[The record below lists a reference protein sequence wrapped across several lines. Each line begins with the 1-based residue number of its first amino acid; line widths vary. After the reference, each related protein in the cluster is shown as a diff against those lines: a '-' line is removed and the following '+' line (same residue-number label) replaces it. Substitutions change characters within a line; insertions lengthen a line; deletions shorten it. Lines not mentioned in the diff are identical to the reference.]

1 MSRKRITQVFPGLLS
16 LRRKQRI
23 ACFYLGMRLDAKQYA
38 AKKSDVLLPH
48 LVFASACPMYNPD
61 TGFDMVYQ
69 ENKVFNVK
77 LAASQLEGALIRP
90 GETFSFW
97 KYVHAAD
104 KHIPYKNAL
113 AELNGEM
120 QPVYGGGLCQLS
132 NVIFWLF
139 LHAPLT
145 ILERHG
151 HDKKDFPEPP
161 SDALLGV
168 DATVYEGWLDLKVRN
183 DTSNTYQLG
192 FSFSQTEI
200 CASLYCDVR
209 PGADIRVSNENLV
222 YRQEKGGIFEEAD
235 VVQTC
240 MERETGKLLFAR
252 KLYRNRCRIGYP
264 LPEHTVMLEE
274 KDD

>member
-1 MSRKRITQVFPGLLS
+1 MPRKRITQVFPGLLS

-23 ACFYLGMRLDAKQYA
+23 VCFYLDMRLDARRYA
-38 AKKSDVLLPH
+38 TKRSGAPLPH

-97 KYVHAAD
+97 RYVHGAD
-104 KHIPYKNAL
+104 KRIPYKNAL
-113 AELNGEM
+113 AELNGRL

-145 ILERHG
+145 ILEQHG
-151 HDKKDFPEPP
+151 HDRKDFPEPP

-168 DATVYEGWLDLKVRN
+168 DATIYEGWLDLKVRN
-183 DTSNTYQLG
+183 DTPDTYQLG
-192 FSFSQTEI
+192 FSFNQTEI

-222 YRQEKGGIFEEAD
+222 YRQEKGGIFEEVD

>member
-1 MSRKRITQVFPGLLS
+1 MPRKRITQVFPGLLS

-113 AELNGEM
+113 AELNGEL

-139 LHAPLT
+139 LHAP
-145 ILERHG
+145 
-151 HDKKDFPEPP
+151 
-161 SDALLGV
+161 
-168 DATVYEGWLDLKVRN
+168 
-183 DTSNTYQLG
+183 
-192 FSFSQTEI
+192 
-200 CASLYCDVR
+200 
-209 PGADIRVSNENLV
+209 
-222 YRQEKGGIFEEAD
+222 
-235 VVQTC
+235 
-240 MERETGKLLFAR
+240 
-252 KLYRNRCRIGYP
+252 
-264 LPEHTVMLEE
+264 
-274 KDD
+274 

>member
-1 MSRKRITQVFPGLLS
+1 MPRKRITQVFPGLLS

-113 AELNGEM
+113 AELNGEL
-120 QPVYGGGLCQLS
+120 QPGIRWRPVPAEQCDLLAVS
-132 NVIFWLF
+132 S
-139 LHAPLT
+139 
-145 ILERHG
+145 R
-151 HDKKDFPEPP
+151 PP
-161 SDALLGV
+161 DH
-168 DATVYEGWLDLKVRN
+168 
-183 DTSNTYQLG
+183 
-192 FSFSQTEI
+192 
-200 CASLYCDVR
+200 
-209 PGADIRVSNENLV
+209 PGA
-222 YRQEKGGIFEEAD
+222 AW
-235 VVQTC
+235 
-240 MERETGKLLFAR
+240 
-252 KLYRNRCRIGYP
+252 P
-264 LPEHTVMLEE
+264 
-274 KDD
+274 